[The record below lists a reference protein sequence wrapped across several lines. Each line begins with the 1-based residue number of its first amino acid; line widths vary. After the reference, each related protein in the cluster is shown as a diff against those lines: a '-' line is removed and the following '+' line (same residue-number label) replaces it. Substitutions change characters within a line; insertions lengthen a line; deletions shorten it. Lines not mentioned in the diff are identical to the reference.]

1 MKIYITTHGAYEDNH
16 ISLCTTDFELA
27 IKHFLDY
34 SKTAWYNSMANIDV
48 WEDNIEIFSY
58 GSMNYDIIN
67 NRKREELTYEDIKND
82 FLKQFEAIK

>member
-1 MKIYITTHGAYEDNH
+1 MKIYITTHGLYEDNH
-16 ISLCTTDFELA
+16 ISLATTDFELA
-27 IKHFLDY
+27 VKHFLDY
-34 SKTAWYNSMANIDV
+34 SKQSRWNSMANIDV